1 MLWIPTPAP
10 WPLPSSGAHTTPRY
24 MMAPIYG
31 LLRSTH
37 TMHHHVG
44 LTRPEQPPSVSLSVP
59 HLSLA
64 RVPRRRPHSHGRPCS
79 CPNPS
84 TGGRRALD
92 LACGRVAGAAARERA
107 RRAGDAQPVTR
118 PHAVEPIDERHRHR
132 HRRQQWRQRR
142 PRQRQALPD
151 GDKGGRAH
159 EASVAARVVD
169 GVDEV
174 GRFLCRDAR
183 GSQTLLGCRSGLG

>member
-1 MLWIPTPAP
+1 MGRDCFGFRRPRPG
-10 WPLPSSGAHTTPRY
+10 PLPLLWCAHDT
-24 MMAPIYG
+24 PIYDG
-31 LLRSTH
+31 PYIWPLRSTH

-92 LACGRVAGAAARERA
+92 LACGVCRRCRERA
-107 RRAGDAQPVTR
+107 SAPRRRCAAGDAPTR
-118 PHAVEPIDERHRHR
+118 GRADRREASPSASPSAVAAAPTTAAAGAP
-132 HRRQQWRQRR
+132 RRRQRR
-142 PRQRQALPD
+142 ARPRGERRRAS
-151 GDKGGRAH
+151 GR
-159 EASVAARVVD
+159 R
-169 GVDEV
+169 
-174 GRFLCRDAR
+174 R
-183 GSQTLLGCRSGLG
+183 G